1 MLYCFQKEEM
11 SKKLVHRG
19 GAMIGNVNVMLHHQ
33 AVTRNVIR
41 TVIGVVV
48 AIAEM
53 TVSVMTVS
61 VMNVL
66 VTIVSVMI
74 APVIQVQVSLNSQGI
89 SVVKCT
95 FSLYVTYGLK
105 RVSVLRIWK
114 VHKLGDV
121 GLLYEL
127 TRRLTSSLKALFL
140 VFTCHVIKPKS

>member
-19 GAMIGNVNVMLHHQ
+19 GVMIGNVNVMLHHQ

-53 TVSVMTVS
+53 TVSVMSVPVMTVS

-74 APVIQVQVSLNSQGI
+74 APVIQVQVSVNSQRI

-121 GLLYEL
+121 G
-127 TRRLTSSLKALFL
+127 T
-140 VFTCHVIKPKS
+140 I

>member
-1 MLYCFQKEEM
+1 M

-19 GAMIGNVNVMLHHQ
+19 GVMIGNVNVMLNHQ

-74 APVIQVQVSLNSQGI
+74 APVIQVQVSLNSQRI

-121 GLLYEL
+121 RLLYEL